1 MVVAGLLY
9 SSKQGHVPGN
19 KIEYVPATVSYS
31 PMHASL
37 YIYFNIGMVVL
48 DNTRPPIIQ
57 NGSMRFIGYLNDSG
71 ESPEKQEWIVHYDNI
86 FSS

>member
-48 DNTRPPIIQ
+48 DNTRPPVIQ
-57 NGSMRFIGYLNDSG
+57 NGSMRFTGYLNDSG